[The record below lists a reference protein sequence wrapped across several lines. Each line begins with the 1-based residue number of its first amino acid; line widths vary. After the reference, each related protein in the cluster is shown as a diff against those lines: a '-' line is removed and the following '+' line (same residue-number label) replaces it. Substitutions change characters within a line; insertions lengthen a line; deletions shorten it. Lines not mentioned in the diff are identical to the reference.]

1 MSRACMSNNL
11 SLQTEQFKRFKQHL
25 TGSLTQPGE
34 KEYDAQ
40 RTPWLRVVDQFPAV
54 IVNAANTQ
62 DVVETIRF
70 VRETEVD
77 LAVQNTGHGIALPC
91 NGGVLLRLSEMK
103 ATQVNAADSTA
114 TVEPGVVSGELLQ
127 KAEPYGLAYPAGQV
141 PNVGVIGYTLG
152 GGVGWL
158 ARKMGAACRAVQSA
172 TVVLAD
178 GSVVTTSAA
187 ENPDLFWALRGG
199 GGNFGIV
206 TALTVKLVQLGK
218 VFGGLAYYRMK
229 DAADVLRFYRD
240 WTPTLTDNTSTIL
253 RLMKLPPKP
262 NLLLHLLTETCAI
275 GVCHA
280 DETTAARLHDE
291 LKRFKAPVLDQ
302 LEVRP
307 YPDMG
312 QFDEASHLDGSST
325 YSHLESLKDLSDPVI
340 DGLVDIATTRI
351 PPLTMLELQQLGGVL
366 SQEQAEETAYTAPA
380 APFFLHA
387 VSPAMNNSLS
397 ELAVATKEAFD
408 SLGPAC
414 TGQLSYNFLRGDQ
427 QQQVE
432 AAFGPNKYIRLQ
444 SLKKKYDPSN
454 LFRLNLN
461 IPPGAN

>member
-1 MSRACMSNNL
+1 MSNNI
-11 SLQTEQFKRFKQHL
+11 SLHTEQFKRFKQCL
-25 TGSLTQPGE
+25 TGSLTQPEE
-34 KEYDAQ
+34 KGYDKQ
-40 RTPWLRVVDQFPAV
+40 RTPWLQVVDQFPAI

-62 DVVETIRF
+62 DIVETVRF
-70 VRETEVD
+70 VREMEVD

-103 ATQVNAADSTA
+103 AIQVNVADGTA
-114 TVEPGVVSGELLQ
+114 TVEPGVVAGELLK
-127 KAEPYGLAYPAGQV
+127 KAQPCGLAYASGQV

-158 ARKMGAACRAVQSA
+158 GRKVGAACHALQSA

-178 GSVVTTSAA
+178 GSVVTASAA
-187 ENPDLFWALRGG
+187 ENSDLFWALRGG
-199 GGNFGIV
+199 GGNFGVV
-206 TALTVKLVQLGK
+206 TALTVKLVRLDK
-218 VFGGLAYYRMK
+218 VFGGMAYYRMK
-229 DAADVLRFYRD
+229 EASEVIRFYRE
-240 WTPTLTDNTSTIL
+240 WTATLSDDTSTIL

-262 NLLLHLLTETCAI
+262 SFLLHLLTETCAI

-280 DETTAARLHDE
+280 DEGTASRLHDE

-307 YPDMG
+307 YLDMG
-312 QFDEASHLDGSST
+312 QFDEASHLDGSPT
-325 YSHLESLKDLSDPVI
+325 YGRLESLKDLSDPVI
-340 DGLVDIATTRI
+340 DGLVGIAATRM
-351 PPLTMLELQQLGGVL
+351 PPLIMVELQHLGGVL

-380 APFFLHA
+380 APFFLHV

-408 SLGPAC
+408 SLGPVY
-414 TGQLSYNFLRGDQ
+414 TGHVSYNFLRGDQ
-427 QQQVE
+427 QKRVPD
-432 AAFGPNKYIRLQ
+432 AFGPDKYARLQ

-461 IPPGAN
+461 IPPTSLL